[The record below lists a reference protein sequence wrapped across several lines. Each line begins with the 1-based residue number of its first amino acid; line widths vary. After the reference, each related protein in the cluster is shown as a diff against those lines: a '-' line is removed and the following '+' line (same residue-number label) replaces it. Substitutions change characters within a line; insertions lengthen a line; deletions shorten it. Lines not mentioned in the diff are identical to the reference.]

1 MNSTPIQDNRH
12 FHRIAHDAPATIA
25 RDGVPGSLE
34 ARTLDLSL
42 KGCLLDIGAATLPG
56 LGGGYQVTIHLSTD
70 VRIAMT
76 ASLAHAEAGG
86 RAGFKCE
93 HIDID
98 SVSTLRRLVELNLG
112 NPDALDRDLEALAA
126 SFNAQSA

>member
-1 MNSTPIQDNRH
+1 MNENATPIQDNRH
-12 FHRIAHDAPATIA
+12 FHRIAHDAPASIA
-25 RDGVPGSLE
+25 REGVPGSLE

-56 LGGGYQVTIHLSTD
+56 LGDGYQVTIHLSED

-76 ASLAHAEAGG
+76 ASLAHAEAG

-98 SVSTLRRLVELNLG
+98 SVSILRRLVELNLG
-112 NPDALDRDLEALAA
+112 NPKALDRDLESLAA
-126 SFNAQSA
+126 SFGA